1 MSKYISAKVLNEEE
15 VERNARQKE
24 ELVNLR
30 KLKKKLAREKDLCL
44 RDWEKLEL
52 ELQQSIKERTEV
64 EYNAQSLSQILE
76 KVQAEK
82 EELEAQYNENEN
94 AIQTY
99 NVEIRE
105 LKTELESMKNVIT
118 NTFGKELN
126 SANVMYYGG
135 SPMKKKK

>member
-1 MSKYISAKVLNEEE
+1 M
-15 VERNARQKE
+15 
-24 ELVNLR
+24 
-30 KLKKKLAREKDLCL
+30 
-44 RDWEKLEL
+44 EL

>member
-1 MSKYISAKVLNEEE
+1 M
-15 VERNARQKE
+15 
-24 ELVNLR
+24 
-30 KLKKKLAREKDLCL
+30 
-44 RDWEKLEL
+44 EL

-64 EYNAQSLSQILE
+64 EYNAQSLSEKLE